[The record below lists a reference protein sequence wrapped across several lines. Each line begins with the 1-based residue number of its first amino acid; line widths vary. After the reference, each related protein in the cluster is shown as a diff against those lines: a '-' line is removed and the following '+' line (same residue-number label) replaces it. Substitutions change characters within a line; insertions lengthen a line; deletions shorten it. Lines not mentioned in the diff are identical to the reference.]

1 MFKFKFFIKVVV
13 MLKILEYSIT
23 HFCEHILRL
32 HIEEAQDISGELY
45 GASISIEEKSEGE
58 CNFYL
63 FFPKEFLKEIA
74 DILVNNAKFKE
85 DDWCDLTKE
94 CANQIIGYAKNLL
107 NDARGDEEYKLGIPE
122 YLGKVDFSKI
132 VLDEALTYKFENCY
146 FRIGYCK

>member
-1 MFKFKFFIKVVV
+1 

-23 HFCEHILRL
+23 HFCEHILKLR
-32 HIEEAQDISGELY
+32 IEAAQDISGELY
-45 GASISIEEKSEGE
+45 GASIPIIGE
-58 CNFYL
+58 DEAEYDFYL
-63 FFPKEFLKEIA
+63 FFPKEFLRKIA
-74 DILVNNAKFKE
+74 KILISDEKFKE

-107 NDARGDEEYKLGIPE
+107 NDARENNQYKLGIPE
-122 YLGKVDFSKI
+122 YLGRVDFSEI

>member
-1 MFKFKFFIKVVV
+1 

-32 HIEEAQDISGELY
+32 RIEAAQDISGELY
-45 GASISIEEKSEGE
+45 GASISIMGKSEGE

-63 FFPKEFLKEIA
+63 FFPKEFLKKIVEILIN
-74 DILVNNAKFKE
+74 DEKFKE

-107 NDARGDEEYKLGIPE
+107 NDARSDDEYKLGIPE
-122 YLGKVDFSKI
+122 YLGKVDFSEI

>member
-1 MFKFKFFIKVVV
+1 

-45 GASISIEEKSEGE
+45 GASISIEGKSEGE

-122 YLGKVDFSKI
+122 YLGKVDFSEI

>member
-1 MFKFKFFIKVVV
+1 

-32 HIEEAQDISGELY
+32 RIEAAQDISGELY
-45 GASISIEEKSEGE
+45 GSSIPIMGKSEGE
-58 CNFYL
+58 YNFYL
-63 FFPKEFLKEIA
+63 FFPKEFLKKIAEILIN
-74 DILVNNAKFKE
+74 DEKFKE

-107 NDARGDEEYKLGIPE
+107 NDAKGDDEYELGIPE
-122 YLGKVDFSKI
+122 YLGKVDFSEI

>member
-1 MFKFKFFIKVVV
+1 

-23 HFCEHILRL
+23 HFCDHILRL
-32 HIEEAQDISGELY
+32 HIEAAQDISGELY
-45 GASISIEEKSEGE
+45 GASILIIGKSEGE

-63 FFPKEFLKEIA
+63 FFPKDFLKKIAEILIN
-74 DILVNNAKFKE
+74 DEKFKE
-85 DDWCDLTKE
+85 DDWCDLIKE

-107 NDARGDEEYKLGIPE
+107 NDAKGDDEYKLGIPE
-122 YLGKVDFSKI
+122 YLGKVDFSEI

>member
-1 MFKFKFFIKVVV
+1 
-13 MLKILEYSIT
+13 MLKILEYSIA

-32 HIEEAQDISGELY
+32 RIEAAQDISGELY
-45 GASISIEEKSEGE
+45 GASIPIMSKSEGE

-63 FFPKEFLKEIA
+63 FFPKEFLKKIAEILIN
-74 DILVNNAKFKE
+74 DEKFKE

-107 NDARGDEEYKLGIPE
+107 NDAKGDDEYKLGIPE
-122 YLGKVDFSKI
+122 YLGKVDFSEI